1 MGCFSAPTAHWPL
14 VHRALYTVTLHARGP
29 RARPLCR
36 CGPWCTWPHHYQ
48 HWGPT
53 CRASRA
59 AIWCIPGVPG
69 KHGGGAVL
77 PRHAGTSYTMV
88 VERRA
93 GSSAPF
99 RAPVHRS
106 ATRPNACCSG
116 PAAAATPRNL
126 WWRRA
131 VPAATVAPVSAVTPD
146 LGEPGG
152 AAPGQATLG
161 RRAVSPPSA
170 ARI

>member
-1 MGCFSAPTAHWPL
+1 MHVAPGRAPAPVQVWPPG
-14 VHRALYTVTLHARGP
+14 AP
-29 RARPLCR
+29 
-36 CGPWCTWPHHYQ
+36 
-48 HWGPT
+48 GPT
-53 CRASRA
+53 TSNIGAQDAGRAGP

-69 KHGGGAVL
+69 KHGGGVVL

-131 VPAATVAPVSAVTPD
+131 VPAAPVAPVSAVTPD